1 MKQEMNPTEY
11 LTAIILDDEKSACQ
25 LLNSMVDQYCPNIE
39 VLLVTQDPMEA
50 LEKIENLDP
59 DILFIDINMPKMSGF
74 EFIDTMKGFNG
85 KIIFTT
91 AYDNYAIQAFK
102 YAAFDYLLKPI
113 HVERLE
119 NTVQRLSKQTTQ
131 KDDSSS
137 INQLLAALNQEKT
150 KSSEV
155 LAVHNNGDL
164 QFLNKNDIHYF
175 EASSNYTLICCEKE
189 KHVSSKTLK
198 EFENLLDESAFIRVH
213 KSFIVNVKFIERY
226 SPKDSGYLILKSGI
240 KIPFSRRKRHLL
252 NQFSI

>member
-1 MKQEMNPTEY
+1 MTSTNN
-11 LTAIILDDEKSACQ
+11 LTAIILDDEKTACQ
-25 LLNSMVDQYCPNIE
+25 LLNSMIDQYCPNIE
-39 VLLVTQDPMEA
+39 VLLVTQNPLEA
-50 LEKIENLDP
+50 LEEIENLDP

-74 EFIDTMKGFNG
+74 EFIDKMSGFNG

-113 HVERLE
+113 HVEHLE
-119 NTVQRLSKQTTQ
+119 STINRLSELKVQ

-155 LAVHNNGDL
+155 LAIHNNGDL
-164 QFLNKNDIHYF
+164 QFINKKDIQYF
-175 EASSNYTLICCEKE
+175 EANSNYTSICTEKG
-189 KHVSSKTLK
+189 KHMSSKTLK
-198 EFENLLDESAFIRVH
+198 EFENLLDESVFIRVH
-213 KSFIVNVKFIERY
+213 KSFIVNVRFIEKY
-226 SPKDSGYLILKSGI
+226 SPKDGGHLVLKSGVI
-240 KIPFSRRKRHLL
+240 IPFSRRKRHLL